1 MMRIA
6 SCRCGSLKASCSG
19 EPLRLSVCHCRACQQ
34 RTGSAFSAQVR
45 FPVDA
50 VTVQGTSLE
59 FVRTADSGHQVTYR
73 FCPNCGSTVSYTIDA
88 WPDLVAVPLGLF
100 DDADFSD
107 PAYSIY
113 EKNRHSW
120 VSITG
125 AETQNYQ

>member
-59 FVRTADSGHQVTYR
+59 FVRTADSGRQVTYR